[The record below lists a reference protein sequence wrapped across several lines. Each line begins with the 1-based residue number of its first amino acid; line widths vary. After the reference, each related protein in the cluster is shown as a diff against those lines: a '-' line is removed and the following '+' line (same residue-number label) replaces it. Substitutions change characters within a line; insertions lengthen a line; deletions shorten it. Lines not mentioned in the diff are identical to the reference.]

1 MQAKKK
7 RLTLDIDAAVHQR
20 LKAAAVLKDVSMRQ
34 YCETAIEREL
44 DKDEAE
50 ERRPKG
56 FNYSWLAAKREE
68 ILGNRKFSGDSTE
81 YIRQA
86 RESRNIC

>member
-7 RLTLDIDAAVHQR
+7 RLTLDLDAAVHQR

-50 ERRPKG
+50 ERRPRG
-56 FNYSWLAAKREE
+56 FNFSRLEAKRDA
-68 ILGNRKFSGDSTE
+68 LMGDRKFSGDSTE

-86 RESRNIC
+86 RESRTIS